1 MPLGFNVLTRDMS
14 IALLFTLLTVTR
26 QRGQSAG
33 CPKATDMA
41 SVNVTSVLREC
52 LLPEQTETD

>member
-1 MPLGFNVLTRDMS
+1 MPLSFNVLTRDMS
-14 IALLFTLLTVTR
+14 VALLFTLLTVT

-41 SVNVTSVLREC
+41 SVNVTSVLSEC